1 VDQVLNGA
9 INYYNSTLTTAYNRI
24 ASLEAEVTYLW
35 GELTRFPRENIERVQ
50 REITYWDKQDNDILA
65 PNCMLKVQEE
75 IIKDED
81 L

>member
-1 VDQVLNGA
+1 MDQVLNGA

-65 PNCMLKVQEE
+65 PNCMLKVQEK

>member
-65 PNCMLKVQEE
+65 PNCMLKVQEK

>member
-24 ASLEAEVTYLW
+24 TSLEAEVTCLW
-35 GELTRFPRENIERVQ
+35 EKLIRFPKGNIERVQ
-50 REITYWDKQDNDILA
+50 RGIIYWNKQNNDVPV

>member
-24 ASLEAEVTYLW
+24 ASLEAEVTCLW

-50 REITYWDKQDNDILA
+50 RGITHWDKQDNDIPA